1 MTTVG
6 AAPRTLLTGASR
18 GIGAAIASAL
28 GAAGHAVAGVTRGA
42 SPPAEAARAVDRWIT
57 ADLAA
62 AAGIA
67 QVVAEAGAL
76 DGVVLSAG
84 IIQRAPFARLPPA
97 GGADPLAAQLFGD
110 LESPLRLLRGLLAA
124 GRLASGASVVMLSST
139 LARRTVAGSVAYAAA
154 KGGVEA
160 AVRALARELGPAGI
174 RINGVAPG
182 LVRTDMTEELG
193 DAVFADYAARVPLG
207 RVGAPEDV
215 APLVVFL
222 LGAGA
227 RYVTGQVIDVDGGWC
242 T

>member
-1 MTTVG
+1 MTVG
-6 AAPRTLLTGASR
+6 AAPCTLLTGASR
-18 GIGAAIASAL
+18 GIGAAIAGAL
-28 GAAGHAVAGVTRGA
+28 AAAGHAVVGVTRA
-42 SPPAEAARAVDRWIT
+42 AAPPVEAARAVNRWIT

-62 AAGIA
+62 EAGIA
-67 QVVAEAGAL
+67 RAVAEAGPL

-97 GGADPLAAQLFGD
+97 GAADPLAAQLFGD

-124 GRLASGASVVMLSST
+124 GRLAPGASVVMLSST

-154 KGGVEA
+154 KGGIEA

-174 RINGVAPG
+174 RINAVAPG

-207 RVGAPEDV
+207 RVGTPEDV

-227 RYVTGQVIDVDGGWC
+227 RYMTGQVIDVDGGWC

>member
-1 MTTVG
+1 VTTVG

-124 GRLASGASVVMLSST
+124 GRLASGASV
-139 LARRTVAGSVAYAAA
+139 GSVAYAAA